1 MTGNMEDLQ
10 HDANHCLQ
18 DQDQGGRSSQT
29 TSLQKFFGL
38 MKARFTFTID
48 LEKKSIKTKRMHGH
62 VRLLTATSVAND
74 VTADRMNPEACC
86 AIFPAWIQ
94 SNAAKMFR
102 WCFTVQMDEDPKHT
116 AQETQEFLKAK
127 EQDILQ

>member
-1 MTGNMEDLQ
+1 
-10 HDANHCLQ
+10 
-18 DQDQGGRSSQT
+18 
-29 TSLQKFFGL
+29 
-38 MKARFTFTID
+38 MKARLTFTID

-86 AIFPAWIQ
+86 AIFSAWVQ